1 MRKLAERWLAFAHKD
16 LVVARQLVDQPD
28 VFDMAA
34 FHCQQA
40 VEKSLKGLLVL
51 FDLDIPKIH
60 DLSRL
65 YTINTRKSR
74 LEWDIEALDAVNEFY
89 IETRYP
95 LHEDHDPLTISRHQ
109 LDRMI
114 RLAESAIADLRSR
127 IDGVVPYEDESD
139 EPDP

>member
-1 MRKLAERWLAFAHKD
+1 MKRLAERWLAFARKD
-16 LVVARQLVDQPD
+16 LVVAQQLVDQPD

-51 FDLDIPKIH
+51 FDAEVPKIH

-65 YTINTRKSR
+65 YTIATRKSR
-74 LEWDIEALDAVNEFY
+74 LAWDIEALDAVNEFY

-95 LHEDHDPLTISRHQ
+95 LHEDHDPLTISRYQ
-109 LDRMI
+109 LERMI
-114 RLAESAIADLRSR
+114 RLAESAIAELRGG
-127 IDGVVPYEDESD
+127 IDSLAPYADDSED
-139 EPDP
+139 PDP